1 MLTVA
6 EVAKRLAVSTQ
17 CVYLL
22 CADGLLPHIR
32 VGRGR
37 GTIRILE
44 ADLQAF
50 IQQRRI
56 GQHPLLQPHS
66 SGA

>member
-6 EVAKRLAVSTQ
+6 EVAKRLAVSPQ
-17 CVYLL
+17 CVYML

-50 IQQRRI
+50 IEQHRV

-66 SGA
+66 SDA